1 MRRLLTI
8 FLFGILTIMLS
19 GCFAGFSRLPEIN
32 FIGKSKEEVVKI
44 FVSNPE
50 KVTGGTHVNICTPL
64 PNGHCVNNL
73 YFKTVEETLADQRV
87 QQASVLSGYFTKRLL
102 STPTARD
109 YYEVTFDQNGKVVSQ
124 RTYYIQDAM

>member
-1 MRRLLTI
+1 MRRLLTV
-8 FLFGILTIMLS
+8 FVLGILIVILS
-19 GCFAGFSRLPEIN
+19 GCFSGFSRLPEIN

-64 PNGHCVNNL
+64 PNGHCGNNL
-73 YFKTVEETLADQRV
+73 YFKTAEEALADKRV
-87 QQASVLSGYFTKRLL
+87 QQASALSGYFMKRFL
-102 STPTARD
+102 STPAARD